1 MSEKDNIKLKTD
13 TLSTRKSGSPASGVH
28 VKRKRKIIA
37 KPAIKDQKINDTSVV
52 EKKGNHKPS
61 EDKITTTKSIT
72 KESPKKSEALV
83 VDNKTPKKQK
93 IDKDEKIEKLENKEL
108 HLKSPKQKKDK
119 NKKNKSNIKD
129 MTSAHKFEKPT
140 EPIKR
145 DVKISQ
151 SMTVAELANQMAL
164 KNTDLIAKMMSLGVM
179 ATVNQSLDEDTAVL
193 ITEEIGHNPV
203 IVKDN
208 EDEITAPTKIK
219 ITDGQP
225 RAPIV
230 TIMGHVDHGK
240 TSLLDYI
247 RESKITDTESGGITQ
262 HIGAY
267 RVKTNNGEITFLDT
281 PGHAAFTS
289 MRARGAQVTDIVIL
303 VVSADD
309 GVMPQTEEA
318 IEHARAANVPL
329 IVAINKIDKENAD
342 QEKVKNDLAA
352 KNVIPEEWGGD
363 TIFIP
368 ISALTGEGVDA
379 LLDSVVLQAE
389 MLELKALDK
398 GPATGVVIESSLDKG
413 KGPVATVLIQ
423 NGLLNKKDFVLV
435 GQTFGRVRA
444 LFDEFGK
451 SVNNAGPSTPV
462 VLTGLSATPNV
473 GDQLIST
480 DDEKKVKDIASSRE
494 KKQKEID
501 MQSKQK
507 NFSIESFGNSAN
519 NKKII
524 NYLIKTDVQGS
535 CEAIISSLKSIENPD
550 VGLEIIYSGVGGI
563 TESDIN
569 LAISAQAHVIGFNV
583 RADSKA
589 KKLIEMNDISLN
601 YFSIIYDL
609 IDAVKYDLSGEL
621 EPEVKEE
628 IIGIA
633 TVKDVFRSS
642 KLGAIA
648 GSIVIEGTIQKD
660 QQIRVLRD
668 NTVIYEG
675 ELESLRRFKEDVK
688 EVKSG
693 TECGIGV
700 KDYNDIKSG
709 DQIEVYKRTEIKRS
723 I

>member
-1 MSEKDNIKLKTD
+1 MTDKDNIKLKTD
-13 TLSTRKSGSPASGVH
+13 TLSSRKSGTSAGVH
-28 VKRKRKIIA
+28 VKRKRKIL
-37 KPAIKDQKINDTSVV
+37 V
-52 EKKGNHKPS
+52 KPS
-61 EDKITTTKSIT
+61 SAQASDSSRTIKKEIIKENRLQESTISKVSHAEESTPVDTK
-72 KESPKKSEALV
+72 PVKKH
-83 VDNKTPKKQK
+83 K
-93 IDKDEKIEKLENKEL
+93 IDKDEKIEKMENKEL
-108 HLKSPKQKKDK
+108 HLKSPSIKKDK
-119 NKKNKSNIKD
+119 NKKNKIQLHDIQAS
-129 MTSAHKFEKPT
+129 HKFEKPT
-140 EPIKR
+140 EPVVR
-145 DVKISQ
+145 DVKITQ
-151 SMTVAELANQMAL
+151 SMTVAELATQMAL
-164 KNTDLIAKMMSLGVM
+164 KHTDLIAKMMSLGVM
-179 ATVNQSLDEDTAVL
+179 ATVNQSLDQDTAVL
-193 ITEEIGHNPV
+193 ITEELGHKPI
-203 IVKDN
+203 IVQDS
-208 EDEITAPTKIK
+208 EDEIAPLEKIK
-219 ITDGQP
+219 ITDGKT

-247 RESKITDTESGGITQ
+247 RKSKITESESGGITQ

-267 RVKTNNGEITFLDT
+267 RVKTNNGEIAFLDT

-289 MRARGAQVTDIVIL
+289 MRARGAKVTDIVIL

-309 GVMPQTEEA
+309 GVMPQTKEA
-318 IEHARAANVPL
+318 IEHAKAAGVPL
-329 IVAINKIDKENAD
+329 IIAINKIDKENAD

-352 KNVIPEEWGGD
+352 NNVVPEEWGGD
-363 TIFIP
+363 TIFVP
-368 ISALTGEGVDA
+368 ISALTGEGIDA

-389 MLELKALDK
+389 ILELKADDN

-423 NGLLNKKDFVLV
+423 NGLLKQKDFVLV

-444 LFDEFGK
+444 LFNEYNKPVK
-451 SVNNAGPSTPV
+451 SAGPSTPV

-480 DDEKKVKDIASSRE
+480 DDERKVKDIASSRE
-494 KKQKEID
+494 KKQKEIE

-507 NFSIESFGNSAN
+507 NFSIESFGDDSN

-535 CEAIISSLKSIENPD
+535 CEAIINSLQSIDNPD
-550 VGLEIIYSGVGGI
+550 VGLEVIYSGVGGI

-569 LAISAQAHVIGFNV
+569 LAISAGAHIIGFNV

-589 KKLIEMNDISLN
+589 KKLVEMHDLPLK

-609 IDAVKYDLSGEL
+609 IDNVKFDLSGEL
-621 EPEVKEE
+621 EPEIKEE

-648 GSIVIEGTIQKD
+648 GSIVSEGTIQKD
-660 QQIRVLRD
+660 QPIRVLRD

-700 KDYNDIKSG
+700 KDYNDVKSG
-709 DQIEVYKRTEIKRS
+709 DQIEVYRRTEIKRS

>member
-1 MSEKDNIKLKTD
+1 MTDKDNIKLKTD
-13 TLSTRKSGSPASGVH
+13 TLSSRKSGSSVGVH
-28 VKRKRKIIA
+28 VKRKRKIIVKPTSA
-37 KPAIKDQKINDTSVV
+37 QASESSLSVKKETKKEFIKDNTPKEVKTSNASPAQGVAAADPKPA
-52 EKKGNHKPS
+52 KKH
-61 EDKITTTKSIT
+61 
-72 KESPKKSEALV
+72 
-83 VDNKTPKKQK
+83 K
-93 IDKDEKIEKLENKEL
+93 IDKDEKIEKMENKEL
-108 HLKSPKQKKDK
+108 HLKSPGYKKDK
-119 NKKNKSNIKD
+119 NKKNKIQLHD
-129 MTSAHKFEKPT
+129 IQATHKFEKPT
-140 EPIKR
+140 EPIIR
-145 DVKISQ
+145 DVKITQ

-164 KNTDLIAKMMSLGVM
+164 KHTDLMAKMMSLGVM
-179 ATVNQSLDEDTAVL
+179 ATVNQSLDQDTAVL
-193 ITEEIGHNPV
+193 ITEELGHKPI
-203 IVKDN
+203 IVQDT
-208 EDEITAPTKIK
+208 EDEIAPLEKIK
-219 ITDGQP
+219 ITNGKT

-247 RESKITDTESGGITQ
+247 RKSKITESESGGITQ

-267 RVKTNNGEITFLDT
+267 RVKTNNGEIAFLDT

-289 MRARGAQVTDIVIL
+289 MRARGAKVTDIVIL

-309 GVMPQTEEA
+309 GVMPQTREA
-318 IEHARAANVPL
+318 IEHAKAASVPL
-329 IVAINKIDKENAD
+329 IIAINKIDKENAD

-352 KNVIPEEWGGD
+352 NNVVPEEWGGD
-363 TIFIP
+363 TIFVP
-368 ISALTGEGVDA
+368 ISALTGEGIDA

-389 MLELKALDK
+389 ILELKADDN

-423 NGLLNKKDFVLV
+423 NGLLKHKDFVLV

-444 LFDEFGK
+444 LFNEYNKPVK
-451 SVNNAGPSTPV
+451 SAGPSTPV

-480 DDEKKVKDIASSRE
+480 DDERKVKDIASSRE
-494 KKQKEID
+494 KKQKEIE

-507 NFSIESFGNSAN
+507 NFSIESFGDDIN

-535 CEAIISSLKSIENPD
+535 CEAIVNSLQTIDNPD
-550 VGLEIIYSGVGGI
+550 VGLEVIYSGVGGI

-569 LAISAQAHVIGFNV
+569 LAISAGAHIIGFNV

-589 KKLIEMNDISLN
+589 KKLIEMHNLSLK

-609 IDAVKYDLSGEL
+609 IDYVKFDLSGEL
-621 EPEVKEE
+621 EPEIKEE

-648 GSIVIEGTIQKD
+648 GSIVSEGTIQKD
-660 QQIRVLRD
+660 QPIRVLRD

>member
-13 TLSTRKSGSPASGVH
+13 TLSTRKSGSSTSGVH

-37 KPAIKDQKINDTSVV
+37 KPSTKDKKINDTSFV
-52 EKKGNHKPS
+52 EKKETSRPS
-61 EDKITTTKSIT
+61 DDKITTTKSIT
-72 KESPKKSEALV
+72 KESPKISEALV
-83 VDNKTPKKQK
+83 IDNKTPKKQK

-119 NKKNKSNIKD
+119 NKKNKNDIKD
-129 MTSAHKFEKPT
+129 MAPAHKFEKPT

-208 EDEITAPTKIK
+208 DDEIAAPTKIK
-219 ITDGQP
+219 ITDGKP

-247 RESKITDTESGGITQ
+247 RKSKITDSESGGITQ

-267 RVKTNNGEITFLDT
+267 RVKTNNGEISFLDT

-318 IEHARAANVPL
+318 IEHARAADVPL

-368 ISALTGEGVDA
+368 ISALTGEGVDT

-389 MLELKALDK
+389 ILELKALDK

-423 NGLLNKKDFVLV
+423 NGILNKKDFVLV

-451 SVNNAGPSTPV
+451 PVNNAGPSTPV

-519 NKKII
+519 NKKIT

-589 KKLIEMNDISLN
+589 KKLIEMNEISLN

-660 QQIRVLRD
+660 QPIRVLRD